1 MDSHD
6 WGNILTMIV
15 MTIMMVIVFIIV
27 VIPINNQIDEFK
39 DLLENHPIDYTETI
53 YIESL
58 RDGSVPEGS
67 FVLGSGSISGSDVY
81 IYYTKN
87 EQGGY
92 VRSHM
97 NADMSIIYMDE
108 NEKPYLVK
116 HFSETNRLHKRFES
130 SYSFHVPN
138 GTVTKTF
145 NVV

>member
-1 MDSHD
+1 MESYE
-6 WGNILTMIV
+6 WGGVLITIIMLIV
-15 MTIMMVIVFIIV
+15 VGMVFIMFI
-27 VIPINNQIDEFK
+27 IPVNDTVDKLNDRMEY
-39 DLLENHPIDYTETI
+39 HPIDYIETI

-58 RDGSVPEGS
+58 KDGSVTTSS
-67 FVLGSGSISGSDVY
+67 FILGSGSINGHDVY

-92 VRSHM
+92 IRSHVD
-97 NADMSIIYMDE
+97 AGMSIIYMDE
-108 NEKPYLVK
+108 NERPYLVK

>member
-1 MDSHD
+1 MESHE
-6 WGNILTMIV
+6 WWSVFLTVVLLSVAVITFV
-15 MTIMMVIVFIIV
+15 TVVTPTNDMVD
-27 VIPINNQIDEFK
+27 QLK
-39 DLLENHPIDYTETI
+39 DRMEYHAIDYTETI

-58 RDGSVPEGS
+58 KDGSATTGS
-67 FVLGSGSISGSDVY
+67 FILGSGSVNGYDVY

-92 VRSHM
+92 VRSHV